1 MFRLLE
7 GENNLGHIR
16 LGTLPST
23 RKWKEVV
30 KLLEGSAGTS
40 EVAAAT
46 FDASQRGFQE
56 APNDPG
62 LNHVFW
68 LLTQIVGAA
77 QSDNFKKSLNNAGL
91 DVGEKATFFN
101 VLGSFASAVD
111 AHMGKMGKRSDL
123 GEMAQMAASEAMSRL
138 VGQEARSLFGTTEQD
153 VQNAF
158 KKYAT
163 STQFG
168 QLARDFFARF
178 SKRYLTY
185 FLSRQLSNHVGGEK
199 ARFSNIDSHSEFLKA
214 LDHHCQQASNIVQ
227 EFSGSWLSKT
237 KFVEGEI
244 TPEKARDF
252 VYVAFKKLRQ
262 EFSKRGEENDK

>member
-1 MFRLLE
+1 MK
-7 GENNLGHIR
+7 NKVGHIR

-30 KLLEGSAGTS
+30 RLLEGGAGTP

-46 FDASQRGFQE
+46 FDASQQGLKD
-56 APNDPG
+56 ATHDAG
-62 LNHVFW
+62 LNHTFW

-77 QSDNFKKSLNNAGL
+77 QSDNFKKSLNEVGL
-91 DVGEKATFFN
+91 DVGDKATFFN

-111 AHMGKMGKRSDL
+111 AHMGKEGKRSDL
-123 GEMAQMAASEAMSRL
+123 GEMAQLAASEAMSHM
-138 VGQEARSLFGTTEQD
+138 VGQEARSLFGTTEAD
-153 VQNAF
+153 VQKAF

-168 QLARDFFARF
+168 HLAREFFARF

-185 FLSRQLSNHVGGEK
+185 YLSRELSNHVGGEK
-199 ARFSNIDSHSEFLKA
+199 ARFRNIDSHSEFLSA

-237 KFVEGEI
+237 NYVEGKI
-244 TPEKARDF
+244 SHDKARDF
-252 VYVAFKKLRQ
+252 VFIALKKLRA
-262 EFSKRGEENDK
+262 EFSKRGEVK